1 MCQNQNTIK
10 LFKNPIFHDKTK
22 HFEVDWH
29 FIQKKVEEKIIQ
41 VDFINT
47 TKQPVDMLMKALG
60 RIKFEACRNRL
71 NLKNVKSKSY
81 IMIQKVST

>member
-1 MCQNQNTIK
+1 MCHNQNTIK
-10 LFKNPIFHDKTK
+10 LSKKLFFHDKTK

-29 FIQKKVEEKIIQ
+29 FIQKKVEEKIVQ

-47 TKQPVDMLMKALG
+47 TKQLVGMFTKALG
-60 RIKFEACRNRL
+60 RIKFEACRSRL

-81 IMIQKVST
+81 IMI